1 MSVVDTACGPVRG
14 TAEDGIA
21 VFRGIPYAEAPV
33 GPLRFAPPAPVPPWD
48 GVLEATAFGPTAPKN
63 PYAPPL
69 DALLPDPDIPG
80 DACLNLN
87 VWTAEPGDGGRPV
100 MVWIHGGALRNGSSS
115 VSSYD
120 GRAFARD
127 GVVLVSLNY
136 RLGIEGFGVF
146 PDAPANLGLRD
157 QIAAL
162 TWVRDNIRAFGGD
175 PDNVTVFGESA
186 GAISIAALLASP
198 HAKGLFRRAV
208 LQSGAP
214 TAVDRAEAARTTTAI
229 AEHLEVPPTAA
240 DFARVD
246 RARLL
251 AAQRA
256 ATTGGTPLT
265 GGRGFHLVVDGD
277 VVPED
282 PAAALARGASDG
294 IDVLLGGNTDE
305 YRLWFVPSGL
315 VDRIGNATLW
325 AAVLKDRAPWRAP
338 GVYRATR
345 PGASPGE
352 ILGAMVTDKVLRV
365 PLNRLADARAGRQGL
380 LSRRGRTFVYEFAW
394 PSPQHDL
401 GACHALEIGF
411 VFDTLDTPDSL
422 LLTGDTAP
430 RHLAEAMH
438 RAWVAFACGGDPGWQ
453 EWDTERPVMTYGA
466 DGARVVLA
474 PRERERRLWS

>member
-1 MSVVDTACGPVRG
+1 MSTVDTASGPVRG
-14 TAEDGIA
+14 TVEDGIA
-21 VFRGIPYAEAPV
+21 VFRGIPYAAAPV
-33 GPLRFAPPAPVPPWD
+33 GPLRFAPPAPVPPRHD
-48 GVLEATAFGPTAPKN
+48 VLEATAFGPTAPKN

-69 DALLPDPDIPG
+69 DAILPDPDIPG
-80 DACLNLN
+80 DNCLNLN
-87 VWTAEPGDGGRPV
+87 IWTAAPEDGARPV
-100 MVWIHGGALRNGSSS
+100 MVWIHGGALRNGSSA
-115 VSSYD
+115 VSTYD

-162 TWVRDNIRAFGGD
+162 AWVRDNIRAFGGD

-198 HAKGLFRRAV
+198 HAEGLFRRAI

-214 TAVDRAEAARTTTAI
+214 TALDRVAAADTTHAI
-229 AEHLEVPPTAA
+229 AQHLEVPATAA

-246 RARLL
+246 RAALL

-256 ATTGGTPLT
+256 ATAGGTPLT

-277 VVPED
+277 VLPED
-282 PAAALARGASDG
+282 PATALARGAADG

-305 YRLWFVPSGL
+305 YRLWFVPSGY
-315 VDRIGNATLW
+315 VDRVNEATLW
-325 AAVLKDRAPWRAP
+325 AAVHEGQAPWRAP
-338 GVYRATR
+338 VVYGAAR
-345 PGASPGE
+345 PDASPGE
-352 ILGAMVTDKVLRV
+352 VFGAIVTDKVLRV
-365 PLNRLADARAGRQGL
+365 PLYRLADARTGRP
-380 LSRRGRTFVYEFAW
+380 GRTFVYEFAW

-422 LLTGDTAP
+422 LLTGETPP

-438 RAWVAFACGGDPGWQ
+438 HAWVAFASGDDPGWPQ
-453 EWDTERPVMTYGA
+453 WGPEQPVMTYGA

-474 PRERERRLWS
+474 PREQERRLWS

>member
-1 MSVVDTACGPVRG
+1 MSVVDTECGPVRG
-14 TAEDGIA
+14 TLEDGIA
-21 VFRGIPYAEAPV
+21 VFRNIPYAAAPV
-33 GPLRFAPPAPVPPWD
+33 GPLRFAPPAPAPRRKD
-48 GVLEATAFGPTAPKN
+48 LLEATAFGPTAPKN

-87 VWTAEPGDGGRPV
+87 VWTAAPGDGARPV

-162 TWVRDNIRAFGGD
+162 AWVRDNIRAFGGD

-198 HAKGLFRRAV
+198 HARGLFRRAV

-229 AEHLEVPPTAA
+229 AEHLDIPPTAA

-251 AAQRA
+251 DAQRA
-256 ATTGGTPLT
+256 ATAGGTPLT

-277 VVPED
+277 VLPED
-282 PAAALARGASDG
+282 PATALTRGAADG
-294 IDVLLGGNTDE
+294 IDVLLGSNTDE
-305 YRLWFVPSGL
+305 YRLWFVPSGY
-315 VDRIGNATLW
+315 VDRISEATLS
-325 AAVLKDRAPWRAP
+325 AAVHEGQAPGRAPA
-338 GVYRATR
+338 VYRAAR
-345 PGASPGE
+345 PDASPGE
-352 ILGAMVTDKVLRV
+352 IFGAIVTDKMLRV
-365 PLNRLADARAGRQGL
+365 PLNRLADARADRP
-380 LSRRGRTFVYEFAW
+380 GRTFVYEFAW
-394 PSPQHDL
+394 PSPQHGL
-401 GACHALEIGF
+401 GACHALEISF
-411 VFDTLDTPDSL
+411 VFDTLDAPDSL
-422 LLTGDTAP
+422 LLAGETAP

-438 RAWVAFACGGDPGWQ
+438 RAWIAFASGEDPGWP
-453 EWDTERPVMTYGA
+453 EWSAERPVMTYGT

-474 PRERERRLWS
+474 PREHERRLWS

>member
-1 MSVVDTACGPVRG
+1 MSVIDTACGPVRG
-14 TAEDGIA
+14 TVEGGIA
-21 VFRGIPYAEAPV
+21 AFRGIPYAAAPV

-48 GVLEATAFGPTAPKN
+48 GVLETAAFGPTAPKN
-63 PYAPPL
+63 PYPPPL
-69 DALLPDPDIPG
+69 DALLPDPEIPG

-87 VWTAEPGDGGRPV
+87 VWTATPGEGARPV
-100 MVWIHGGALRNGSSS
+100 MVWIHGGALRGGSSA
-115 VSSYD
+115 VGSYD

-146 PDAPANLGLRD
+146 PDAAANLGLRD

-162 TWVRDNIRAFGGD
+162 AWVRANIRAFGGD

-186 GAISIAALLASP
+186 GALSIAALLASP
-198 HAKGLFRRAV
+198 RAKGLFRRAI

-214 TAVDRAEAARTTTAI
+214 TAVTRTEAARTTTAI
-229 AEHLEVPPTAA
+229 ARHLRVPATAR

-246 RARLL
+246 RAQLL

-256 ATTGGTPLT
+256 ATAGGTPLT

-277 VVPED
+277 ILPQA
-282 PAAALARGASDG
+282 PAAALAQGSSDG

-305 YRLWFVPSGL
+305 YRLWFVPGGH
-315 VDRIGNATLW
+315 VDRIGNAALW
-325 AAVLKDRAPWRAP
+325 AAVLKGRAPWRAP
-338 GVYRATR
+338 GVYRAAR

-352 ILGAMVTDKVLRV
+352 ILGAMVTDQVLRV
-365 PLNRLADARAGRQGL
+365 PLNRLADARADRP
-380 LSRRGRTFVYEFAW
+380 GRTFVYEFAW

-401 GACHALEIGF
+401 RACHALEIGF
-411 VFDTLDTPDSL
+411 VFDNLGTPDSL
-422 LLTGDTAP
+422 LLTGPAAP
-430 RHLAEAMH
+430 RSLAEAMH
-438 RAWVAFACGGDPGWQ
+438 RAWVAFASGGDPGWPR
-453 EWDTERPVMTYGA
+453 WNTERPVMTYGA
-466 DGARVVLA
+466 DGARVVHA

>member
-1 MSVVDTACGPVRG
+1 MSVVDTVCGPVRG
-14 TAEDGIA
+14 TVEDGTT
-21 VFRGIPYAEAPV
+21 VFRGIPYAAAPV
-33 GPLRFAPPAPVPPWD
+33 GPLRFAPPAPVAPWD
-48 GVLEATAFGPTAPKN
+48 GVLEATDFGPTAPKN

-69 DALLPDPDIPG
+69 DTLLPDPDLPG

-87 VWTAEPGDGGRPV
+87 IWTTGPGDGAARPV
-100 MVWIHGGALRNGSSS
+100 MVWIHGGALRNGSSA
-115 VSSYD
+115 VPTYD

-127 GVVLVSLNY
+127 GIVLVSLNY

-162 TWVRDNIRAFGGD
+162 AWVRDNIRAFGGD
-175 PDNVTVFGESA
+175 PGNVTVFGESA

-229 AEHLEVPPTAA
+229 AEHLGIPATAQ

-246 RARLL
+246 RDRLL

-256 ATTGGTPLT
+256 ATAGGTPLT

-277 VVPED
+277 TLPED
-282 PAAALARGASDG
+282 PATALARGASDR
-294 IDVLLGGNTDE
+294 IDVLMGGNTDE

-352 ILGAMVTDKVLRV
+352 ILGAMVTDKVLRA
-365 PLNRLADARAGRQGL
+365 PLNRLADARADRP
-380 LSRRGRTFVYEFAW
+380 GRTFVYEFAW
-394 PSPQHDL
+394 PSPQHGL

-422 LLTGDTAP
+422 LLTGPKAP
-430 RHLAEAMH
+430 RSLAGAMH
-438 RAWVAFACGGDPGWQ
+438 RAWVAFASGGDPGWPQ
-453 EWDTERPVMTYGA
+453 WSAERPVMTYGA
-466 DGARVVLA
+466 DGARVTLA
-474 PRERERRLWS
+474 PRERERHLWP

>member
-14 TAEDGIA
+14 TVENGIA
-21 VFRGIPYAEAPV
+21 VFRGIPYAAAPV

-48 GVLEATAFGPTAPKN
+48 GVLDTTAFGPTCPKN

-69 DALLPDPDIPG
+69 DALLPDPDVPG

-87 VWTAEPGDGGRPV
+87 IWTAAPCDSARPV
-100 MVWIHGGALRNGSSS
+100 MVWIHGGALRNGSSA
-115 VSSYD
+115 VSTYD

-127 GVVLVSLNY
+127 GIVLVSVNY
-136 RLGIEGFGVF
+136 RLGIERFGLF

-162 TWVRDNIRAFGGD
+162 GWVRDNIHAFGGD

-186 GAISIAALLASP
+186 GAISIAALLAAP
-198 HAKGLFRRAV
+198 HAKGLLRRAV

-214 TAVDRAEAARTTTAI
+214 TAVDPATAARTTTAI
-229 AEHLEVPPTAA
+229 AKHLDVPPTAR
-240 DFARVD
+240 DFARID

-256 ATTGGTPLT
+256 ATEGGTPLT

-277 VVPED
+277 VIPED
-282 PAAALARGASDG
+282 PATALARGASDG
-294 IDVLLGGNTDE
+294 IDVLMGANTDE
-305 YRLWFVPSGL
+305 YRLWFVPGGL
-315 VDRIGNATLW
+315 VDRIGNTTLW
-325 AAVLKDRAPWRAP
+325 AAVLKNRAPLRAP
-338 GVYRATR
+338 GVYRAAR

-352 ILGAMVTDKVLRV
+352 ILGTMVTDKMLRV
-365 PLNRLADARAGRQGL
+365 PLNRLADARAPRP
-380 LSRRGRTFVYEFAW
+380 GRTYFYEFAW
-394 PSPQHDL
+394 PSPRHDL

-422 LLTGDTAP
+422 LLAGRTAP
-430 RHLAEAMH
+430 RHLADLMH
-438 RAWVAFACGGDPGWQ
+438 RAWVSFACGGDPGWPR
-453 EWDTERPVMTYGA
+453 WSPERPVMTYGA
-466 DGARVVLA
+466 DGAHIVLA
-474 PRERERRLWS
+474 PRERERGLWS